1 MAIKRKIIWRQVAAN
16 LNAIASGQ
24 YGAATPTSN
33 NAAYDDKAIADAV
46 LNAEAFFAHRIAEA
60 KYNGNRTTESAPL
73 DYIKSLNVAN
83 GALIPHHMGPIIGVL
98 IDGVAAELAPAT
110 AVSQLRSRNPLGLKL
125 AGRLYALEDNRLYF
139 TTDNPATPATV
150 YVFQFDR
157 PDTSD
162 NLATFFASDSALPG
176 EYHQAWV
183 DLATSY
189 VMPREGHKVQAAG
202 MHRGWG
208 ETVASGELGEEQR
221 LRSVSADSQK
231 VGE

>member
-1 MAIKRKIIWRQVAAN
+1 MAIKRKIIWRQVMAN
-16 LNAIASGQ
+16 LNAIANGQ
-24 YGAATPTSN
+24 YSAATPTTN
-33 NAAYDDKAIADAV
+33 DAAYDDFAVADAV
-46 LNAEAFFAHRIAEA
+46 LNAEAFHLHRIAEA

-73 DYIKSLNVAN
+73 EFVKSLTVAN

-125 AGRLYALEDNRLYF
+125 AGRLYGLEDNRLYF
-139 TTDNPATPATV
+139 TTDNPAAPATV

-157 PDTSD
+157 PTFA
-162 NLATFFASDSALPG
+162 NLTLFFDSDSAMPD
-176 EYHQAWV
+176 EYHQAWI

-189 VMPREGHKVQAAG
+189 VMSRGGHKAQAAAVFRSHG
-202 MHRGWG
+202 NA
-208 ETVASGELGEEQR
+208 VALGELGEEQR
-221 LRSVSADSQK
+221 LRSVSSDSQK